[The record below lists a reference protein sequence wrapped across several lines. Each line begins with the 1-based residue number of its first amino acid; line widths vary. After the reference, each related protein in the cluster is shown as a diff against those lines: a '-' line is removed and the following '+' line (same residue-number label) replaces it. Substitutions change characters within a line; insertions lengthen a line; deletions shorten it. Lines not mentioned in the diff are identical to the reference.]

1 MTDNTSARKRGEQP
15 GNTNALKHG
24 FYSQQFRNGELAD
37 LDSFEDTNLQDE
49 IGVLRVYLRR
59 LLELADGI
67 EDTRHAAA
75 ILDKVSLV
83 TVRIATLAKAQRILS
98 GDQDARVAT
107 ALSEALQ
114 DVMKE
119 MNLRI

>member
-1 MTDNTSARKRGEQP
+1 MTTKRNRGAQP

-24 FYSQQFRNGELAD
+24 FYSRRFRNGELAD
-37 LDSFEDTNLQDE
+37 LDIFEDTNLQDE
-49 IGVLRVYLRR
+49 IGMLRVYLRR
-59 LLELADGI
+59 LLEMAEGI
-67 EDTRHAAA
+67 EDTRQAAA
-75 ILDKVSLV
+75 ILDKISLV
-83 TVRIATLAKAQRILS
+83 ALRISSIARAQHILA

-119 MNLRI
+119 MDLRI

>member
-1 MTDNTSARKRGEQP
+1 MTAKRTRGAQP
-15 GNTNALKHG
+15 GNVNALKHG
-24 FYSQQFRNGELAD
+24 FYSEQFRNGELAD
-37 LDSFEDTNLQDE
+37 LTSFEDTNLQDE

-59 LLELADGI
+59 LLEMADGI
-67 EDTRHAAA
+67 EDIRRAAA

-119 MNLRI
+119 MDLRI